1 MKTEQVSQML
11 VFNSTLAW
19 LRFQYLLAGLLKKN
33 SANSKWQHDN
43 DTAFYDTFWGLHERI
58 QENHINVKSG

>member
-43 DTAFYDTFWGLHERI
+43 DTAFYDTF
-58 QENHINVKSG
+58 